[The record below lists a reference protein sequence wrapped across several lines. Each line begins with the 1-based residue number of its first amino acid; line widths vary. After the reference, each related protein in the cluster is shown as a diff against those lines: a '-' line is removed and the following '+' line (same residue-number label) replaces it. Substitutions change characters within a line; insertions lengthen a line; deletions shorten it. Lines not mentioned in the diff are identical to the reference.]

1 MIDTS
6 QAIKSFCKVV
16 SVTPSNPFG
25 TELSKIELKDTQG
38 DTKIKCNYAE
48 VACLGNASGVVHLVP
63 SSTTYAYDQV
73 SNPVAGVDSD
83 GAGGV
88 LCTVGQYSPSPQVI
102 RTSGLEFF
110 DVIQVENRTTADVE
124 VVINYGVVYTAN
136 PLDTLKV
143 PSRGL

>member
-16 SVTPSNPFG
+16 TAPPSPSFG
-25 TELSKIELKDTQG
+25 DQLLEIELKDTQG

-48 VACLGNASGVVHLVP
+48 VACLGTASGVVHLVP

-73 SNPVAGVDSD
+73 QNPVAAADSD
-83 GAGGV
+83 GAGGAI
-88 LCTVGQYSPSPQVI
+88 CTVGQYSPNPQVI
-102 RTSGLEFF
+102 RTSGSEFF
-110 DVIQVENRTTADVE
+110 DIIQVENRTTANVE